1 MYFSNIPK
9 IRVDVSGNGI
19 FDTLVNLTAAVKL
32 SDKVVDNA
40 GFYETVDVQD
50 GERPDHLSQRLY
62 GNPKYYW
69 TFLLLNR
76 QIKNIWD
83 DWPMKY
89 SQLKEYCE
97 NKYEHLGA
105 ITNDDLCKKF
115 IIGEGVVGQLSN
127 AVGTIEEIHVNKGY
141 VVIKET
147 SGTFRAS
154 GENILGTNS
163 QDSIGALSIK
173 STAYAPHHH
182 VSDSTGEDVTKAAD
196 GEGTSPFTYYDYES
210 AIHDKNKHLK
220 VIRPEHIDE
229 VASKFIKLMRK

>member
-32 SDKVVDNA
+32 SDKVVDNV
-40 GFYETVDVQD
+40 GFYETIDVQD

-76 QIKNIWD
+76 QIKNVWN

-105 ITNDDLCKKF
+105 VTNDDLNIKF
-115 IIGEGVVGQLSN
+115 ILGEDVQGVLSD
-127 AVGTIEEIHVNKGY
+127 AVGTIQEIHVNKGY
-141 VVIKET
+141 LVLKVKT
-147 SGTFRAS
+147 GTFKSS
-154 GENILGTNS
+154 GESIKGANS
-163 QDSIGALSIK
+163 KHSVVAVSIK

-182 VSDSTGEDVTKAAD
+182 VSDSTGEDVPKGD
-196 GEGTSPFTYYDYES
+196 GGVGTTPFTYYDYES
-210 AIHDKNKHLK
+210 KIHDENKYLK
-220 VIRPEHIDE
+220 VIRPEYIDE
-229 VASKFIKLMRK
+229 VASKFIKLMRV